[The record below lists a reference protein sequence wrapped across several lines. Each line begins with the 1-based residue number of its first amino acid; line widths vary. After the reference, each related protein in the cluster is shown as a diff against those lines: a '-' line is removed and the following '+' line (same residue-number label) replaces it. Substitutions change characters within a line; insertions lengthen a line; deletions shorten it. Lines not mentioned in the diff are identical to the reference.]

1 MSDEPNPHHP
11 ELQLPSSGDSRS
23 VSERLRDAL
32 ALLEA
37 ITADRSLL
45 LAVDKATSERLLM
58 AAGRVSRPDKAARK
72 ALSKAREKINRIA
85 ERDDNDAT
93 LSKTGIRK
101 LRENPIFE
109 TPRRLA
115 QFAAGHNGAARPLP
129 LSHFDGPDSNPA
141 RFTPDADLVD
151 LVDLVGP
158 ADLPDLP
165 DLIDP
170 AELVDPADLT
180 DLTDLVDPA
189 DLADLAALVGPADL
203 APTASRPRKE
213 RIQCYVCREDFGEI
227 HWFYDQ
233 LCPTCGDFNHSKRDP
248 HHDLSGRYAVVTGSR
263 VKIGYQAAI
272 MLLRNG
278 CHVIVTTRFPRDAA
292 RRFAAEAD
300 FSDWQERV
308 EIHGL
313 DLRHIPS
320 IEAFC
325 QRLLQTLPRLDFI
338 INNACQTVR
347 RPPGFYDHLMGL
359 ERRLAHEHNPEELG
373 LLAEPD
379 KTFAD
384 NSESAAL
391 ALTANR
397 LTGALVSSPIPTHLS
412 AELSQIPL
420 VASDLERGEHLF
432 PTGAL
437 DADQQQVDLREMNSW
452 RLKLAE
458 VETVELV
465 EVHVVNAVA
474 PFIINARLKP
484 LMQRVPTADKHIV
497 NVSAMEGQFYR
508 SYKSDRHP
516 HTNMAKASL
525 NMMTRTAAAD
535 YIESGIHMNSV
546 DTGWVTDEDPAAIA
560 QRKREE
566 HRFHPPL
573 DIVDGAARIVDPI
586 FDGLSTGR
594 HIWGQFLKDYRITDW

>member
-1 MSDEPNPHHP
+1 MPDETNPPDP
-11 ELQLPSSGDSRS
+11 EPSALSNGVPRT
-23 VSERLRDAL
+23 VGERLRDAVEL
-32 ALLEA
+32 FEAL
-37 ITADRSLL
+37 IADRSLL
-45 LAVDKATSERLLM
+45 LEVDKETSERLLV

-85 ERDDNDAT
+85 ERDDADAT
-93 LSKTGIRK
+93 LSQTGIRK

-141 RFTPDADLVD
+141 RLVPVADQ
-151 LVDLVGP
+151 
-158 ADLPDLP
+158 
-165 DLIDP
+165 
-170 AELVDPADLT
+170 AELAGFSVQAQQPEEAERHETHLDQNDA
-180 DLTDLVDPA
+180 
-189 DLADLAALVGPADL
+189 
-203 APTASRPRKE
+203 APTSTRPRKE
-213 RIQCYVCREDFGEI
+213 RVQCYVCREDFGEI

-233 LCPTCGDFNHSKRDP
+233 LCPTCGDFNYSKRDP
-248 HHDLSGRYAVVTGSR
+248 HVDLSGRYAVITGSR
-263 VKIGYQAAI
+263 VKIGFQAAI

-292 RRFAAEAD
+292 RRFAAEVD
-300 FSDWQERV
+300 FGDWKERLQ
-308 EIHGL
+308 IHGL

-320 IEAFC
+320 VEAFC
-325 QRLLQTLPRLDFI
+325 ERLLHTLPRLDFI

-359 ERRLAHEHNPEELG
+359 ERRIAHEHNPTELA

-379 KTFAD
+379 ASFAD
-384 NSESAAL
+384 NSESAAM

-397 LTGALVSSPIPTHLS
+397 LSGALATSPIPTHLS

-452 RLKLAE
+452 RLKLAD

-525 NMMTRTAAAD
+525 NMMTRTAALD

-560 QRKREE
+560 QRKRDE